1 MHSSRRTATCAPHS
15 STSPNQAL
23 APVLSSLPAPS
34 LARANPLP
42 RPISPSRLPT
52 PVRASC
58 WWMVT
63 CAKASFTSFSELLPN
78 PVSAKCSQPAS
89 PVPKPFDPQ
98 KWPISGSC
106 RAARLPT
113 DQVNYSSTP
122 RRENFSR
129 RLPSNTTMFS
139 LTPRQSWPPTTSPV
153 WPPNWTGQSSSCVLI
168 IRPPGLPGGQGSHR
182 SSELF
187 INASTGKFLQEIA
200 IQYDYVLVDTAPVM
214 AADDVTSLAPKLDGT
229 IFVVRADYT
238 SARLARAALDL
249 LYQRQVKVIGQI
261 G

>member
-168 IRPPGLPGGQGSHR
+168 IRPP
-182 SSELF
+182 
-187 INASTGKFLQEIA
+187 
-200 IQYDYVLVDTAPVM
+200 VL
-214 AADDVTSLAPKLDGT
+214 LAPRST
-229 IFVVRADYT
+229 CSI
-238 SARLARAALDL
+238 SARLKSSAWCLTPCARQPWITITTSIPSIIPPTRVPPNPSKLSFSTLSDTL
-249 LYQRQVKVIGQI
+249 SHTVCLTQ
-261 G
+261 